1 MGVHDGRVAI
11 VTGAAQGI
19 GLAVAAQLLEEG
31 ARVLLADVQGEKVA
45 AAASRLDPSGRS
57 AKAHA
62 FDASASDAAKTMVA
76 AAEAAF
82 GGVDVLANVAGG
94 SGVQRVERIDEMP
107 DEVWDRIMAN
117 NLRSTFVCSRAA
129 VPLLRKRGGHIIN
142 FATGSIRGFTGK
154 TTSSAPLAYV
164 AAKAGII
171 GFTNQLSADLR
182 PANIAVTVIQPGFVL
197 TEPGARINDL
207 FNKLSKEEQA
217 AMLGRRTPRTPKNLG
232 LAVAFVASRP
242 VDEVTAMSIRLVGP
256 IDDMNLRVVRDPDG
270 QLAST
275 GYLEAN

>member
-1 MGVHDGRVAI
+1 MGLHDGRVAI

-19 GLAVAAQLLEEG
+19 GLAVATRLLGEG
-31 ARVLLADVQGEKVA
+31 ARVLLADVQAEKVA
-45 AAASRLDPSGRS
+45 AAAARLDPSGKT

-76 AAEAAF
+76 AAEVAF
-82 GGVDVLANVAGG
+82 GGLDVLANVAGG
-94 SGVQRVERIDEMP
+94 SGVQRVECIDDMP

-129 VPLLRKRGGHIIN
+129 VPLLRKRGGHIVN

-171 GFTNQLSADLR
+171 GFTNQLSADLK
-182 PANIAVTVIQPGFVL
+182 PANIAVSVIQPGFVL
-197 TEPGARINDL
+197 TEPGARIHDL
-207 FNKLSKEEQA
+207 FNKMTKEEQA
-217 AMLGRRTPRTPKNLG
+217 AMLGRRTPRTPENLG
-232 LAVAFVASRP
+232 LAVTFVASRP
-242 VDEVTAMSIRLVGP
+242 VEEVSAMSIRLVGP
-256 IDDMNLRVVRDPDG
+256 IDKLDLRVVRDPEG

-275 GYLEAN
+275 GWVEAN

>member
-1 MGVHDGRVAI
+1 MGAHDGRVAI

-19 GLAVAAQLLEEG
+19 GLAVATRFLEEG
-31 ARVLLADVQGEKVA
+31 ARVLLADVQAEKVA
-45 AAASRLDPSGRS
+45 AAAARLDPSGRN
-57 AKAHA
+57 ARAYA
-62 FDASASDAAKTMVA
+62 FDASASNAAQAMAA
-76 AAEAAF
+76 AAESAF
-82 GGVDVLANVAGG
+82 GSVDILANVAGG
-94 SGVQRVERIDEMP
+94 SGVQRADKIDDMP
-107 DEVWDRIMAN
+107 DEVWDRIIAN

-129 VPLLRKRGGHIIN
+129 VPLLRKRGGTIVN

-182 PANIAVTVIQPGFVL
+182 PANVAVTVIQPGFVL
-197 TEPGARINDL
+197 TEPGARIHDL
-207 FNKLSKEEQA
+207 FNKLTKDEQA
-217 AMLGRRTPRTPKNLG
+217 AMLGRRTPRTPENLG

-242 VDEVTAMSIRLVGP
+242 LEEVTGMSIRLVGP
-256 IDDMNLRVVRDPDG
+256 IDDMNLRVVRDPEG

-275 GYLEAN
+275 GYLEAR